1 METKINT
8 AYILADQDAPG
19 NKELLIEQA
28 FDGIMK
34 LTDEEKIR
42 VLSKY
47 AERYGWKL

>member
-1 METKINT
+1 METQIKT
-8 AYILADQDAPG
+8 AYVLADQDAP
-19 NKELLIEQA
+19 KSRELLIEQA

-47 AERYGWKL
+47 AEKYGWN